1 MLKKI
6 ILVCIIAATSFLI
19 YDHLNYNGD
28 SAVPVIAI
36 TQIAPH
42 PSLDKIRQGFLDTFQ
57 KKYPIFKIDYQ
68 NAQGSQPLSMQ
79 IAQKFVSA
87 APKLIVAITTPSAM
101 NCYQA
106 AKVKDIP
113 VVFSG
118 VSNPVLAKLVNAR
131 GHPLPGL
138 TGVSDGIAPN
148 EQLKFIN
155 SLTFKAPIKTI
166 GILYS
171 PGEINAVAQV
181 QAFEEVFKNA
191 QFNILKIPVNNT
203 SDITLATQKA
213 AQDSDMIYV
222 FNDNTVVSGMSQLLK
237 IAHEQNTPV
246 VVSDPE
252 SVDLGA
258 LAALTYDQYLMGVKT
273 AELAIKIVEGE
284 KVDTISVEKPD
295 GPTIY
300 FNDRVAQKYGVTRL
314 PVLNKQND
322 GEK

>member
-6 ILVCIIAATSFLI
+6 ILVCVIAATSFLA
-19 YDHLNYNGD
+19 YDHINNSKD
-28 SAVPVIAI
+28 NTPVIAV

-57 KKYPIFKIDYQ
+57 EKYPNFKIDYQ

-87 APKLIVAITTPSAM
+87 SPTLIVAITTPSAM
-101 NCYQA
+101 SCYQA

-118 VSNPVLAKLVNAR
+118 VSNPVLAKLTNKN
-131 GHPLPGL
+131 GKPLLGL
-138 TGVSDGIAPN
+138 TGVSDGIDPN
-148 EQLKFIN
+148 EQLKFIK
-155 SLTFKAPIKTI
+155 SLTFKVPVKTI

-171 PGEINAVAQV
+171 PGEINAVAQLE
-181 QAFEEVFKNA
+181 AFESVLKNA
-191 QFNILKIPVNNT
+191 NLNILKVPVNNT

-213 AQDSDMIYV
+213 VKDSDIIYV
-222 FNDNTVVSGMSQLLK
+222 FNDNTVVSGMAQLLK
-237 IAHEQNTPV
+237 IANEQNTPV
-246 VVSDPE
+246 LASDPE
-252 SVDLGA
+252 SVELGA

-273 AELAIKIVEGE
+273 AELAIRIVEGE
-284 KVDTISVEKPD
+284 KVDTVDVTKPD

-314 PVLNKQND
+314 PILNKQNE

>member
-1 MLKKI
+1 MFKKI
-6 ILVCIIAATSFLI
+6 ILVCIIAAITFLT
-19 YDHLNYNGD
+19 YNHVNHNAD
-28 SAVPVIAI
+28 NAPVIAI

-57 KKYPIFKIDYQ
+57 KQYPNFKIDYQ

-87 APKLIVAITTPSAM
+87 APSLIVAITTPSAM
-101 NCYQA
+101 SSYQA

-113 VVFSG
+113 VVFTG
-118 VSNPVLAKLVNAR
+118 VSNPVLAKLVNTK
-131 GHPLPGL
+131 GNPLKGL
-138 TGVSDGIAPN
+138 TGVSDGIDPN
-148 EQLKFIN
+148 EQLKFVQG
-155 SLTFKAPIKTI
+155 LTFKSPIKTI
-166 GILYS
+166 GVLYA

-181 QAFEEVFKNA
+181 EAFEAVFKNA

-203 SDITLATQKA
+203 SDIALATQKA
-213 AQDSDMIYV
+213 AEASDMIYV
-222 FNDNTVVSGMSQLLK
+222 FNDNTVVSGMAQLLK
-237 IAHEQNTPV
+237 IANEQNTPV
-246 VVSDPE
+246 LVSDPE
-252 SVDLGA
+252 SVELGA

-273 AELAIKIVEGE
+273 AELAIKIVEGGN
-284 KVDTISVEKPD
+284 VDSINVEKPD

-314 PVLNKQND
+314 PILNKQNE

>member
-1 MLKKI
+1 MFKKI
-6 ILVCIIAATSFLI
+6 ILVCVITATSFLT
-19 YDHLNYNGD
+19 YNHLSNSDH
-28 SAVPVIAI
+28 VPVIAI

-57 KKYPIFKIDYQ
+57 KQYPNFKVDYQ

-222 FNDNTVVSGMSQLLK
+222 FNDNTVVSGMPQLLK
-237 IAHEQNTPV
+237 IANEQNTPV
-246 VVSDPE
+246 LASDPE
-252 SVDLGA
+252 SVELGA

-284 KVDTISVEKPD
+284 KVDSINIEKPD

-314 PVLNKQND
+314 PILNEQNE
-322 GEK
+322 GEN